1 MADAPSR
8 WPQFARA
15 LRKQALMDEMMEAQG
30 VDPLAAVETP
40 VYPETLEVVAPA
52 GDIDVGPA
60 ATGAEVGV
68 P

>member
-1 MADAPSR
+1 MDYAAPAST
-8 WPQFARA
+8 W
-15 LRKQALMDEMMEAQG
+15 
-30 VDPLAAVETP
+30 TP

-52 GDIDVGPA
+52 ANIDVGPA

>member
-1 MADAPSR
+1 MSPAMDYAAPAST
-8 WPQFARA
+8 WA
-15 LRKQALMDEMMEAQG
+15 
-30 VDPLAAVETP
+30 P
-40 VYPETLEVVAPA
+40 VHPETLEVVAPA

>member
-1 MADAPSR
+1 MDYAAPAST
-8 WPQFARA
+8 WA
-15 LRKQALMDEMMEAQG
+15 
-30 VDPLAAVETP
+30 P